1 MPLTCDEEYHF
12 LLRKIIE
19 RGDEL
24 ETRNHRVKSII
35 DYPQIVFTETPL
47 VTVRRPAIKKAIG
60 EMGWFL
66 SGDQKCPEQFL
77 DWWDGQLDK
86 KGKYIAGYGD
96 QLRNFSYCDDWLD
109 QGWFDQIEFLLKG
122 LKEHRGSRRLVAT
135 TWNPGEMAIITD
147 LNENPNTPSCCHGS
161 MIQCFVRDGKLHIT
175 QYQRSADVLL
185 GVPHNWLQY
194 FSLLLYLAY
203 WSELEVGSL
212 RWIFGDVH
220 LYQEES
226 HIECARQIIEAPRR
240 IFDDP
245 PRLVYTPTVEWTGI
259 IPEFK
264 ASDFTM
270 EGVISEPLVT
280 IRPKLL

>member
-12 LLRKIIE
+12 LLKAIVD

-35 DYPQIVFTETPL
+35 DYPQIIFTETPL

-66 SGDQKCPEQFL
+66 SGDPKCPEQHL
-77 DWWDGQLDK
+77 DWWDGQLNPR
-86 KGKYIAGYGD
+86 GKYLFGYGH
-96 QLRNFSYCDDWLD
+96 QLRKFGNF
-109 QGWFDQIEFLLKG
+109 FDQIEFLLKG

-135 TWNPGEMAIITD
+135 TWHPGEMEMITD
-147 LNENPNTPSCCHGS
+147 LNENHNTPSTCHGS
-161 MIQCFVRDGKLHIT
+161 LIQCFVREGKLHIT

-203 WSELEVGSL
+203 WSGLEVGTL
-212 RWIFGDVH
+212 RWLFGDVH

-270 EGVISEPLVT
+270 EGVIPEPLVT

>member
-1 MPLTCDEEYHF
+1 MPLTCDEEYYW
-12 LLRKIIE
+12 LLRMIDE

-24 ETRNHRVKSII
+24 ETRNARVKSVI
-35 DYPQIVFTETPL
+35 DCDQIVFTETPL
-47 VTVRRPAIKKAIG
+47 VTVRKTAWKKAIR
-60 EMGWFL
+60 EMEWFL
-66 SGDQKCPEQFL
+66 SGNQKCPDELL

-86 KGKYIAGYGD
+86 TGRYWAGYGD
-96 QLRNFSYCDDWLD
+96 QLRNFSCPN
-109 QGWFDQIEFLLKG
+109 GWFDQIEFLLKG

-135 TWNPGEMAIITD
+135 TWNPGEMAMITEI
-147 LNENPNTPSCCHGS
+147 NENPNTPAACHATI
-161 MIQCFVRDGKLHIT
+161 IQCFVRDNKLHIT
-175 QYQRSADVLL
+175 HYQRSADVLL
-185 GVPHNWLQY
+185 GVPHNFVQY

-212 RWIFGDVH
+212 RWLFGDVH

-226 HIECARQIIEAPRR
+226 HIECARQIIEAPIRT
-240 IFDDP
+240 FDDP
-245 PRLVYTPTVEWTGI
+245 PRLVYTPTVEWTGV

-270 EGVISEPLVT
+270 EGVIPDPLVT

>member
-1 MPLTCDEEYHF
+1 MNCDQEYRYLIYRIF
-12 LLRKIIE
+12 NY
-19 RGDEL
+19 GDEL

-66 SGDQKCPEQFL
+66 SGDPKCPEQHL
-77 DWWDGQLDK
+77 DWWDGQLNPQ
-86 KGKYIAGYGD
+86 GKYLSGYGH
-96 QLRNFSYCDDWLD
+96 QLRNFS
-109 QGWFDQIEFLLKG
+109 GWFDQIKFLLEG
-122 LKEHRGSRRLVAT
+122 LKEHRCSRRLVAT
-135 TWNPGEMAIITD
+135 TWNPGEMAHITEI
-147 LNENPNTPSCCHGS
+147 NQNPNTPTTCHGTLINCS
-161 MIQCFVRDGKLHIT
+161 VRNGKLHMT

-185 GVPHNWLQY
+185 GVPHNWIQY
-194 FSLLLYLAY
+194 WALLLYLAH
-203 WSELEVGSL
+203 WSNLKVGSL
-212 RWIFGDVH
+212 RWLFGDVH

-226 HIECARQIIEAPRR
+226 HIKCARQIIQAPIR
-240 IFDDP
+240 
-245 PRLVYTPTVEWTGI
+245 TVDSTVKLCYYPSKDWTGT

-270 EGVISEPLVT
+270 YGVISEPLVT

>member
-1 MPLTCDEEYHF
+1 MNCDQEYRYLIYRIF
-12 LLRKIIE
+12 NC
-19 RGDEL
+19 GDEL
-24 ETRNHRVKSII
+24 ETRNHRVKSVI
-35 DYPQIVFTETPL
+35 DYPQIIFTETPL

-66 SGDQKCPEQFL
+66 SGDPKCPEQHL
-77 DWWDGQLDK
+77 DWWEGQLNQQ
-86 KGKYIAGYGD
+86 GEYLSGYGH
-96 QLRNFSYCDDWLD
+96 QLRDFS
-109 QGWFDQIEFLLKG
+109 GWFDQIKFLLNG

-135 TWNPGEMAIITD
+135 TWNPGEMAMITEI
-147 LNENPNTPSCCHGS
+147 NENPNTPSCCHGS
-161 MIQCFVRDGKLHIT
+161 MIQCFVREGKLHMT

-194 FSLLLYLAY
+194 WALLLYLAH
-203 WSELEVGSL
+203 WSNLEVGSL
-212 RWIFGDVH
+212 RWLFGDVH

-226 HIECARQIIEAPRR
+226 HIECARQIIQAPIRFVDSTLKMCYNP
-240 IFDDP
+240 ILSLAGD
-245 PRLVYTPTVEWTGI
+245 

-270 EGVISEPLVT
+270 EGVIPEPLVT